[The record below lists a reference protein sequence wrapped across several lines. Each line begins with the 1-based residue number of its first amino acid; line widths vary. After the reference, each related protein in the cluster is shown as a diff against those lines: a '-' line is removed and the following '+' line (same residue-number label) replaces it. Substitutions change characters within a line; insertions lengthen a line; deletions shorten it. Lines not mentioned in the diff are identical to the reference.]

1 MSLLYSTLSA
11 SYGHHDGIND
21 LEKRGWIHDQ
31 NLSNDEFSTFYHPE
45 KRKMIFTVAGTHK
58 ASDWGTDVALA
69 FGRLKDTDRYKRA
82 HSAIRIAKEKYKPRK
97 TIVTGHSLGSSIAQ
111 YISSKGDKVIGLDAG
126 YTIGQS
132 TKRGV
137 HYRTEGDLV
146 SILGSGAKRNITLP
160 NNKSP
165 LEKAVGN
172 TLWMASPIA
181 YGAFNAYNAH
191 NISKI
196 KK

>member
-21 LEKRGWIHDQ
+21 LEKRGWIRDQ
-31 NLSNDEFSTFYHPE
+31 NISNDEYSTFYHPE
-45 KRKMIFTVAGTHK
+45 KKKMIFTVAGTHK

-69 FGRLKDTDRYKRA
+69 FGRLKDTERYKRA
-82 HSAIRIAKEKYKPRK
+82 HSAIRVAKEKYKPRK
-97 TIVTGHSLGSSIAQ
+97 TIVTSHSLGSSIGQ
-111 YISSKGDKVIGLDAG
+111 YISSKDDKLIGVDG
-126 YTIGQS
+126 GFTIGQS
-132 TKRGV
+132 YKHGT

-146 SILGSGAKRNITLP
+146 SILGSHNKRNITLP

-165 LEKAVGN
+165 LEKAIGN
-172 TLWMASPIA
+172 GLWMASPVL
-181 YGAFNAYNAH
+181 YGAFNAYNSH